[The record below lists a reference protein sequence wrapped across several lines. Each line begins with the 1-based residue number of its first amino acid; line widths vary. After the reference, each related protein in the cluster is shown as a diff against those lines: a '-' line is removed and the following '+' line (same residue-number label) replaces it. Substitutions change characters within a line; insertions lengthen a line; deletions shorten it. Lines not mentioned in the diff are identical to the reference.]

1 MTIEA
6 LICPDC
12 GSPRVHQAVWYD
24 HYEERPLFREDPPTS
39 DSLFCTECDNHV
51 DSLDH
56 ADVDGTVF
64 SVTVHDETHTFEAF
78 TAEQALAGV
87 VALMG
92 HRVFAQRIVEVK
104 VVNQET
110 LAVLIQGTR
119 TLKVTL

>member
-6 LICPDC
+6 LTCPDC

-24 HYEERPLFREDPPTS
+24 HYEERPLFREDPPTD
-39 DSLFCTECDNHV
+39 DSLYCMECLNHIH
-51 DSLDH
+51 SLDH
-56 ADVDGTVF
+56 TDTDGTVF

-78 TAEQALAGV
+78 TAEQALQGV

-92 HRVFAQRIVEVK
+92 HRVFAHRTVAVK

-110 LAVLIQGTR
+110 SSTLIEGTR